1 MSTRVE
7 VFKNSQNT
15 VGQNKKITYAMMQS
29 VASIDTAAFIFWKL
43 TLLYFAVSAF
53 LLQID
58 GVESLKIKYF

>member
-1 MSTRVE
+1 
-7 VFKNSQNT
+7 
-15 VGQNKKITYAMMQS
+15 MMQS